1 MKHTYLIAL
10 FVLAIT
16 DTCFAQ
22 TTETFETEAEFA
34 TTFTDNGR
42 TFSVSST
49 GELYDVYVLAG
60 AGWNGSS
67 TDNRFVDNSGGA
79 NNNGVGNGTGFTI
92 TAVGGFNFTVKELYL
107 FCSQINLTTHSGTLT
122 ITGKIG
128 PTTVYT
134 ITKSSGFSNTT
145 TFSPYNG
152 FTKIDF
158 ATEGGSDY
166 SDDVINE
173 LVFSSTGN
181 LDYMALD
188 AFRWAEALV
197 PTWDGSTSTDW
208 NVGSNWNTNAVP
220 TATDNVIIPSAP
232 SNQPHVTLAPG
243 TPAVCA
249 DLTIE
254 SGATLTIDAGKA
266 LTVSGATANAGTI
279 LIAASAS
286 GIGSFIDNGTITG
299 AGSFQMQQY
308 LTGSGG
314 GTPDGVFYYVSSPIP
329 NATAAVYGIPANNKL
344 WIDQEPSQNY
354 AQLTLGTIP
363 LEIGQGYIARMGST
377 GTITF
382 DGSSFNTGNQSET
395 GLTRT
400 GTTELNRGFNLVGNP
415 YPSTVNWNAASTTN
429 LEASIWYR
437 THNGSGTM
445 TFDTYNLEGPGIGT
459 NNNGSGNVSN
469 LIPPTQ
475 AFWVKVNAD
484 GQVGSLAFDN
494 TDRSHGTLA
503 GIYKAAAEEGTI
515 RMTLSD
521 GNASDEAIVRFDL
534 AAQDAFDNYDSHKF
548 WASNIPQLY
557 MNVSEDTLVING
569 LTSTLTNPT
578 VPLGVKLPTQGN
590 YSLDATSITVVG
602 ENIHLEDTY
611 LNIFQDLNVEPNYA
625 FTSVAGNVG
634 DRFILHFGMA
644 AVGIED
650 GVKAN
655 SRAYASSGQLNI
667 ILSENTEKGNV
678 QVLDM
683 AGRIILTVG
692 LNASRTTLDM
702 NTSTGIYLI
711 RIQTEKGT
719 DTHRVILN

>member
-1 MKHTYLIAL
+1 M
-10 FVLAIT
+10 
-16 DTCFAQ
+16 
-22 TTETFETEAEFA
+22 
-34 TTFTDNGR
+34 
-42 TFSVSST
+42 
-49 GELYDVYVLAG
+49 
-60 AGWNGSS
+60 
-67 TDNRFVDNSGGA
+67 
-79 NNNGVGNGTGFTI
+79 
-92 TAVGGFNFTVKELYL
+92 
-107 FCSQINLTTHSGTLT
+107 
-122 ITGKIG
+122 
-128 PTTVYT
+128 
-134 ITKSSGFSNTT
+134 
-145 TFSPYNG
+145 
-152 FTKIDF
+152 
-158 ATEGGSDY
+158 
-166 SDDVINE
+166 
-173 LVFSSTGN
+173 
-181 LDYMALD
+181 
-188 AFRWAEALV
+188 
-197 PTWDGSTSTDW
+197 
-208 NVGSNWNTNAVP
+208 
-220 TATDNVIIPSAP
+220 
-232 SNQPHVTLAPG
+232 TLAPG

-314 GTPDGVFYYVSSPIP
+314 GTPDGVFYYVSSPIA
-329 NATAAVYGIPANNKL
+329 NATAAVYGVPANNKL

-354 AQLTLGTIP
+354 AELTLGTIP
-363 LEIGQGYIARMGST
+363 LEVGQGYIARMGST
-377 GTITF
+377 GAITF
-382 DGSSFNTGNQSET
+382 NGSSFNTGNQTES

-415 YPSTVNWNAASTTN
+415 YPSTVNWNTATRTN

-437 THNGSGTM
+437 THNGSTM

-459 NNNGSGNVSN
+459 NNNGGGNVSN

-503 GIYKAAAEEGTI
+503 GIYKAAAEEGTV

-569 LTSTLTNPT
+569 LTSTINNP
-578 VPLGVKLPTQGN
+578 VVDLGVKLPTSGN
-590 YSLDATSITVVG
+590 YTLNANSITMVG
-602 ENIHLEDTY
+602 ETIHLEDR
-611 LNIFQDLNVEPNYA
+611 LFNIFQNLNVEPNYA
-625 FTSVAGNVG
+625 FTSAAGNIG
-634 DRFILHFGMA
+634 DRFVLHFGMA

-650 GVKAN
+650 GEH
-655 SRAYASSGQLNI
+655 ASSRVYTSNGNQLNI
-667 ILSENTEKGNV
+667 ILSENTENGNV

-683 AGRIILTVG
+683 AGRVVYTTS
-692 LNASRTTLDM
+692 LNASRNTINL
-702 NTSTGIYLI
+702 NTSTGVYLV
-711 RIQTEKGT
+711 RVETAKGT
-719 DTHRVILN
+719 DTHRILFN